1 MNFGINVESFACIVF
16 NESLHSSVQKVLQ
29 NKAIM
34 QFRFLTELAEG

>member
-16 NESLHSSVQKVLQ
+16 SESLHSSVQNVLH
-29 NKAIM
+29 NTAIV